1 MKYLRPYK
9 IFEDIDEDEKN
20 MTRKL
25 KSLMKKE
32 NNYDKEI

>member
-1 MKYLRPYK
+1 MILK
-9 IFEDIDEDEKN
+9 EEKN